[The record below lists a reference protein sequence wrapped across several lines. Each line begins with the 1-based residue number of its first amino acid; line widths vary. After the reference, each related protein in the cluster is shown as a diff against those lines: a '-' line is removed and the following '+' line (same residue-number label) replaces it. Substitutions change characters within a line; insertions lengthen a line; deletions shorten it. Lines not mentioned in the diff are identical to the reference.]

1 MFAKGKA
8 IYLNYANDGGG
19 GCCAILFDEYPKLSV
34 RRETFVKMDAIYKKL
49 FMKEDLMSW
58 GIEGNMLIAF

>member
-8 IYLNYANDGGG
+8 IYLNYANDG

-34 RRETFVKMDAIYKKL
+34 RRETFVKMDAIYEKL
-49 FMKEDLMSW
+49 F
-58 GIEGNMLIAF
+58 

>member
-8 IYLNYANDGGG
+8 IYLNYANDG

-34 RRETFVKMDAIYKKL
+34 RRETFVENGMLYTKNFL
-49 FMKEDLMSW
+49 KEDL
-58 GIEGNMLIAF
+58 GDIEGNMLIAF

>member
-19 GCCAILFDEYPKLSV
+19 CCAILFNEYPKLSV
-34 RRETFVKMDAIYKKL
+34 RRETFVENGMLYTKNFL
-49 FMKEDLMSW
+49 KEDL
-58 GIEGNMLIAF
+58 GDIEGNMLIAF